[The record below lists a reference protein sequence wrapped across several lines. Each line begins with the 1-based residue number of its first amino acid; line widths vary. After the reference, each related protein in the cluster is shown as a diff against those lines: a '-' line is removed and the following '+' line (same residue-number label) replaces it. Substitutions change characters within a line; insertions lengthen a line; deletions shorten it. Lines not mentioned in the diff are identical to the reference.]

1 MFRRSGNFRLAINF
15 DELSTVRR
23 FVLVNFS
30 RCDEFQFPSP
40 FALLHVLSFLLL
52 SHEEKNP
59 LIVGIDKRKR
69 FFLSFLVAPID
80 RPPFNSQPL
89 HFGENRSERE
99 FIGNFVPSPS
109 PNGKKRGEDGSKSAL
124 VTRWHRF
131 PGTMQS
137 ERRGNP
143 WERRAH
149 FPGTRYFVDKTGSGS
164 LTFCQ
169 RCRIVPLLPLLP
181 LGGVPYRPS
190 HCTDSINDAINDS
203 YRYITRNGNYESGI
217 ARCTSVPFAPPLR
230 PRS

>member
-1 MFRRSGNFRLAINF
+1 MRPARILSPFLAPCKRLEITADPNNYFPEVFRLMFRRSGNFRLAINF

-99 FIGNFVPSPS
+99 FIGNLVPSPS
-109 PNGKKRGEDGSKSAL
+109 PME
-124 VTRWHRF
+124 
-131 PGTMQS
+131 
-137 ERRGNP
+137 
-143 WERRAH
+143 
-149 FPGTRYFVDKTGSGS
+149 
-164 LTFCQ
+164 
-169 RCRIVPLLPLLP
+169 
-181 LGGVPYRPS
+181 
-190 HCTDSINDAINDS
+190 
-203 YRYITRNGNYESGI
+203 RNGGRMDRN
-217 ARCTSVPFAPPLR
+217 RLW
-230 PRS
+230 